1 MSVYSIIPAS
11 FVMDR
16 RMNGSHKDVMMLL
29 GVYSTRKGWIRISQ
43 TALAD
48 KIGCARSTVNRAIR
62 DLVDWGY
69 LEKRAK
75 TDTHTPLCFYRIV
88 MVRDEPDAMSDDLE
102 IEGDDDVSDEG
113 GCSVGDTGGL
123 CGLEATTVVA
133 LDATQVR
140 SKNRSTE
147 SVPSTE
153 SRPALA
159 REQASSTGS
168 KGRAP
173 AARAQEARR
182 EKKPVPRVPVPRTA
196 SASDGIAFDRLR
208 RRAEGFGVDVDEI
221 MHEVRRTKP
230 RSPAAFFEAL
240 AINRLRHTG
249 LVEQVLRA
257 ALRGEAEATKLLFEV
272 LLTGAR

>member
-1 MSVYSIIPAS
+1 
-11 FVMDR
+11 
-16 RMNGSHKDVMMLL
+16 MNGSHKDVMMQL

-43 TALAD
+43 IALAK
-48 KIGCARSTVNRAIR
+48 KIGCARATVNRAIR
-62 DLVDWGY
+62 DLVAWGY
-69 LEKRAK
+69 LEKRTK
-75 TDTHTPLCFYRIV
+75 TDTRTPLCFYRIV
-88 MVRDEPDAMSDDLE
+88 MVRDEPDVTSDDLD
-102 IEGDDDVSDEG
+102 IEGDDDGPSEG

-123 CGLEATTVVA
+123 SHPGVTRVVA
-133 LDATQVR
+133 LDVTQVR

-159 REQASSTGS
+159 REQTSSTRS

-182 EKKPVPRVPVPRTA
+182 EEKPRRQVPVPRA
-196 SASDGIAFDRLR
+196 SPAFETVVFDRLR

-230 RSPAAFFEAL
+230 RAPVAFFEAL

-257 ALRGEAEATKLLFEV
+257 ALHGEAEPTKLLFEV

>member
-1 MSVYSIIPAS
+1 MSVYSIIPAA

-16 RMNGSHKDVMMLL
+16 RMNGSHKDVMMTL

-62 DLVDWGY
+62 DLVAWGY
-69 LEKRAK
+69 LEKRTK
-75 TDTHTPLCFYRIV
+75 TDTHMPLCFYRIV
-88 MVRDEPDAMSDDLE
+88 MVRDDPDLTSDDLD
-102 IEGDDDVSDEG
+102 IEGDDDGPSEG

-123 CGLEATTVVA
+123 CGPDATRVVA

-140 SKNRSTE
+140 SKNRSRD

-159 REQASSTGS
+159 REQASSTGL

-182 EKKPVPRVPVPRTA
+182 EKKPAPIVPVPRTA
-196 SASDGIAFDRLR
+196 SAPEAIALDRLR
-208 RRAEGFGVDVDEI
+208 RRAEGFGVDVGEI
-221 MHEVRRTKP
+221 MESIHRTKP
-230 RSPAAFFEAL
+230 RAPAAFFESL

-257 ALRGEAEATKLLFEV
+257 ALRGESEPTKLLFEV
-272 LLTGAR
+272 LLGGAR